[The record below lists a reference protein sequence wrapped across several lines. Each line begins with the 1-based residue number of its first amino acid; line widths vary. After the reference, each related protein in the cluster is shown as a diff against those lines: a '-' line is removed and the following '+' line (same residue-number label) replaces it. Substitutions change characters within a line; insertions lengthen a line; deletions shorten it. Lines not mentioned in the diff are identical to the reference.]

1 MKRVGCLYRV
11 STKKQVYEN
20 DIPDKYKNLNGSVI
34 TSDLA
39 LRHVIEKT
47 DIPHRFFIDI
57 KEELD
62 YPAFYATGLHWSR
75 TYEQK
80 ASRIIIEDLRKL

>member
-1 MKRVGCLYRV
+1 MMDVMLFGLGAAGNKAAIEVAERRSLAEERIKLINTTV
-11 STKKQVYEN
+11 K

-47 DIPHRFFIDI
+47 DIPHRFFIDRWI
-57 KEELD
+57 
-62 YPAFYATGLHWSR
+62 
-75 TYEQK
+75 
-80 ASRIIIEDLRKL
+80 